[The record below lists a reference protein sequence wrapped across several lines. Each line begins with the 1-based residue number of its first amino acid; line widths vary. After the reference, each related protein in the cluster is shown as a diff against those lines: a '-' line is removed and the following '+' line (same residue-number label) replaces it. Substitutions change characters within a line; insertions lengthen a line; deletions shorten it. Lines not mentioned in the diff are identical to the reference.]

1 MIHNLCAVRNIIDN
15 VLKYVWHNISV
26 ANSDETLK
34 TKLAETESELEE
46 LRKDQEDLLELLSDQ
61 QLKLSEYR
69 SKMRAAELAVTDDEE
84 YLDEE

>member
-1 MIHNLCAVRNIIDN
+1 M
-15 VLKYVWHNISV
+15 
-26 ANSDETLK
+26 
-34 TKLAETESELEE
+34 AETESELEE

-69 SKMRAAELAVTDDEE
+69 SKMKSANIPVTDDEE